1 MEIAVAVIF
10 IVFLVLAALYI
21 SMQKKDVE
29 EEGKMPVIHT
39 SGIYSVIRKSP
50 RENVFTVK
58 PDSAAMKAFLASETK
73 DTLGR
78 PLSEKDREALLKSYT
93 DRLEKSL
100 KLIEDGD
107 RIGVQRFIIRF
118 GKECEPCRVFSG
130 DRFYVTREDIFKHP
144 ELIPPYYAGC
154 RCEFFSESEWKTVM
168 NIEHFKPGANE
179 RFKIPHSKQAFK
191 IG

>member
-21 SMQKKDVE
+21 SMQKKDVD

-50 RENVFTVK
+50 RENVFSVK
-58 PDSAAMKAFLASETK
+58 PDSAAVKAFLATATQ
-73 DTLGR
+73 DALGR
-78 PLSEKDREALLKSYT
+78 PLGGKDREELLKSYT
-93 DRLEKSL
+93 DGLEKSL

-118 GKECEPCRVFSG
+118 GKKCEPCRVFSG
-130 DRFYVTREDIFKHP
+130 DRFYITREDIFKHP

-154 RCEFFSESEWKTVM
+154 RCELFSESEWKTVM
-168 NIEHFKPGANE
+168 DIEHFNPGAGE
-179 RFKIPHSKQAFK
+179 RFKVPSSKQAFK